1 MDTKDQIV
9 SFQVDHD
16 IITPGVYLSRM
27 DGDVLTLDL
36 RTRTPN
42 GGDYM
47 DNLTMH
53 SVEHMFATYIRNSAL
68 GQQVIYFGPMG
79 CQTGFYLCLR
89 NATPEDAYPVIIET
103 LKKIVEHPGEMYG
116 ATRKECGNYA
126 NLSLDAA
133 KRECSAYLTHLQ
145 AKQQTRFEYGE

>member
-1 MDTKDQIV
+1 MDTQNQIV

-16 IITPGVYLSRM
+16 IITPGVYVSRI
-27 DGDVLTLDL
+27 DGDILTLDL

-42 GGDYM
+42 SGEYM

-53 SVEHMFATYIRNSAL
+53 SVEHMFATYIRNSSL
-68 GQQVIYFGPMG
+68 KDKVIYFGPMG

-89 NATPEDAYPVIIET
+89 NVAPKEAYPVILET
-103 LKKIVEHPGEMYG
+103 LKNIMEHQGEMYG
-116 ATRKECGNYA
+116 NTRKECGNFA

-133 KRECSAYLTHLQ
+133 KEECKRYYDILT
-145 AKQQTRFEYGE
+145 AKNQTEFTYGE